1 MDDGESLSSS
11 LERLKRKALDSF
23 PVVKMFDRC
32 NLAGKGALDGFL
44 AYRLQMSL
52 IEVVSQSGQQYSS
65 LLWAML
71 V

>member
-32 NLAGKGALDGFL
+32 NLAGKGALGGFK
-44 AYRLQMSL
+44 RTH
-52 IEVVSQSGQQYSS
+52 VFN
-65 LLWAML
+65 
-71 V
+71 